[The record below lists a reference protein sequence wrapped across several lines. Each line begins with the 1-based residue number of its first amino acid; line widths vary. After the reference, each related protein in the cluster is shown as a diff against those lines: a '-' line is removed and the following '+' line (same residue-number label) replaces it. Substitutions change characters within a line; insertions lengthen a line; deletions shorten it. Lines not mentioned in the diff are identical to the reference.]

1 MATAGFPA
9 LQIRPPE
16 SPLQEV
22 GGALQIKNAMQ
33 QQQIGEIQLEEA
45 RQQQTS
51 QSILMQKFA
60 ANNGDLNKTYA
71 DAAATGQVTPS
82 MLLNFRTQSIAAQT
96 AAANLTD
103 KQLENL
109 TKTHD
114 LATNALEAVKQV
126 PMEQRPQAIKDQLGS
141 LSQQGVDI
149 SKIVPALTSLPD
161 FSDKSLNQ
169 AETSLKGSQ
178 WLAQNEEAQR
188 KQRQAPSDADVI
200 QQRQATLAE
209 TEAKTIQAANEGS
222 LALERQ
228 RQLGKVTDADVYK
241 EQQANFRAQIQRQTT
256 FANELQKGGLSNL
269 DKMFSDPQHGYTQF
283 LSQAQSTKNTI
294 MQSKNGSELASS
306 LEPLMM
312 ALGVTSFAGVH
323 RINQTEVNAA
333 GPEVGSL
340 YRRLDSIVSKAGSG
354 SVPEDTLKEAGAIVD
369 GLIDA
374 KYHGLVNGAN
384 MVAANAGLDP
394 KKTVVMD
401 RSGVITTLDKAQE
414 GATKAAEPPAA
425 LGGHKVGDTVMI
437 KGKPVKIGK
446 VYPDGSFDPE

>member
-16 SPLQEV
+16 SPLQEL
-22 GGALQIKNAMQ
+22 GGALQIKGAMQ
-33 QQQIGEIQLEEA
+33 QQQLGEIQLQEA
-45 RQQQTS
+45 RQNQTS
-51 QSILMQKFA
+51 QQVLMQKFSE
-60 ANNGDLNKTYA
+60 NNGDLNKTYA

-96 AAANLTD
+96 AMANLSEKQVDLLIKQHDLTANELEGV
-103 KQLENL
+103 KQL
-109 TKTHD
+109 
-114 LATNALEAVKQV
+114 
-126 PMEQRPQAIKDQLGS
+126 PIEQRPQGIKDALGR
-141 LSQQGVDI
+141 LANENVDI
-149 SKIVPALTSLPD
+149 SKIVPSLTNLPD

-169 AETSLKGSQ
+169 VETGLKGSQ
-178 WLAQNEEAQR
+178 WLAQNEKAQR
-188 KQRQAPSDADVI
+188 EQRQAPSDADVI
-200 QQRQATLAE
+200 AQRQASLQE
-209 TEAKTIQAANEGS
+209 TEAKTLQATNEAS
-222 LALERQ
+222 LAAERQ
-228 RQLGKVTDADVYK
+228 RQLGTVTAEDTYK
-241 EQQANFRAQIQRQTT
+241 EQQANYRATIQRQTT

-269 DKMFSDPQHGYTQF
+269 DKMFSDPQHGYVQF

-294 MQSKNGSELASS
+294 MQSKNGNELASN
-306 LEPLMM
+306 LEPLML

-333 GPEVGSL
+333 GPEAGSL
-340 YRRLDSIVSKAGSG
+340 YRRLDSIMSKAGSG
-354 SVPEDTLKEAGAIVD
+354 AVPEDTLKEAGAIVD

-414 GATKAAEPPAA
+414 GAAKPSQAATHRYNPTTGQIEE
-425 LGGHKVGDTVMI
+425 I
-437 KGKPVKIGK
+437 KP
-446 VYPDGSFDPE
+446 